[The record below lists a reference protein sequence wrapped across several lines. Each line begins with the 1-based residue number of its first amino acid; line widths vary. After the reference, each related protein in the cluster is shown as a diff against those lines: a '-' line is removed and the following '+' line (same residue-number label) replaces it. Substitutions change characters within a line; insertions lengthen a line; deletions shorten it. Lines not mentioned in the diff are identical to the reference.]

1 MKTIKIG
8 STKYKQIETAED
20 LPIQRYAMLKEYVIW
35 KETGVDAPSMVDTFT
50 KFVQG
55 YDTESKSAMFVSLYD
70 YMTGI
75 KQAKDQVDADQ
86 MIFSLITLEN
96 DEEETKTNDG
106 FLKEKL
112 ARMNANGLTQKVVE
126 ETVENFIQAS
136 SAHFV
141 SYFKESMTRQ
151 MMSPSQE

>member
-8 STKYKQIETAED
+8 NEKYKQIETAED

-35 KETGVDAPSMVDTFT
+35 KETGVDTPNLVTTIT
-50 KFVQG
+50 KFVHG
-55 YDTESKSAMFVSLYD
+55 FDNESKAAMLTSLYD

-75 KQAKDQVDADQ
+75 KQAKEEIDADQ
-86 MIFSLITLEN
+86 MIFALITLED
-96 DEEETKTNDG
+96 DEDQTKTNDG

-112 ARMNANGLTQKVVE
+112 GRMNANGLTQKVVE

-141 SYFKESMTRQ
+141 SYFRESMTRQ
-151 MMSPSQE
+151 MTEMSQE

>member
-8 STKYKQIETAED
+8 DTKYKQIETAED
-20 LPIQRYAMLKEYVIW
+20 LSVQRYAMLKEYIIW
-35 KETGVDAPSMVDTFT
+35 KETGVDTPNLADTIT
-50 KFVQG
+50 KYVHAF
-55 YDTESKSAMFVSLYD
+55 DNESKAAMLTTLYD

-75 KQAKDQVDADQ
+75 KQAREQVDADQ
-86 MIFSLITLEN
+86 MIFALITLES
-96 DEEETKTNDG
+96 DEDMIKTNDG

-112 ARMNANGLTQKVVE
+112 ARMNENGLTQKVVE

-141 SYFKESMTRQ
+141 SFFKENMTRQ
-151 MMSPSQE
+151 MTESLPQ